1 MCDDLKQNMRQI
13 LLLFV
18 SRDNLKLNSTQ
29 ILLLF
34 VMRDGLEQNLSG
46 IVLESGWANGRR
58 NLFFGTGPEKPN
70 FFCHRNAR
78 AHFRCHA

>member
-1 MCDDLKQNMRQI
+1 MTSILLLFVRCDDLKQNTAQI

-18 SRDNLKLNSTQ
+18 RC
-29 ILLLF
+29 
-34 VMRDGLEQNLSG
+34 DGLKQNLSG

-58 NLFFGTGPEKPN
+58 NLFFGAGPEKPN

-78 AHFRCHA
+78 AHFHLPCVTILSII